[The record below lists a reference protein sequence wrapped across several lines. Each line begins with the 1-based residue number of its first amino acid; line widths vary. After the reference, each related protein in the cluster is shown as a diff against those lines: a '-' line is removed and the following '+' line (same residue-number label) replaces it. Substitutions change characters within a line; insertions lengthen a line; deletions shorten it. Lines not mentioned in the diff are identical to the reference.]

1 MPNEISDPLS
11 GAFSATL
18 TRLRQLMREPLA
30 ALPVS
35 LGPPDVSLLLHL
47 SAHPGSSPQCLA
59 RHQGRDK
66 AQLTRKVKALEA
78 AGPIYRE
85 PDPQD
90 GRRVCLYLTEQGHDI
105 ASEGQRIREQAFA
118 VLLERL
124 DTVEREQLLGLLEKC
139 LPPVS

>member
-59 RHQGRDK
+59 RHQGRRP
-66 AQLTRKVKALEA
+66 ALAVCHIRKGGML
-78 AGPIYRE
+78 
-85 PDPQD
+85 
-90 GRRVCLYLTEQGHDI
+90 
-105 ASEGQRIREQAFA
+105 
-118 VLLERL
+118 
-124 DTVEREQLLGLLEKC
+124 
-139 LPPVS
+139 